1 MNFSHDLAQPFLHL
15 FIEKDKDKEK
25 DLKGETATTF
35 FMNLYQ
41 DLVVADAETTQ
52 IHWKQVEEPPKPSAF
67 VSQPS
72 PYFPAAIQQYVLTQQ
87 KWCWR
92 GQVGGFTL
100 HLFFFS
106 QPRARPRHRLREQV
120 RRAFVWLAICAKYAQ
135 PHCAQKLN
143 ISVYLTPFA
152 KTLPASPGSTVLGA
166 EHVNTA
172 YTQACTSD
180 TSDTSDTASAKEI
193 VIYREEEWFKVFLH
207 ETLHAFGFD
216 LGATGVLPAPRQ
228 RLKKMF
234 PINSKLD
241 VNETYTEVWARC
253 VNCVM
258 ESFYASHTKKTFKLY
273 LKFCLQ
279 LEGWFA
285 VYQAQK
291 MLEYMGLTFRTFC
304 HAGHYKEDSHVFAYY
319 VLTAAIFQNV
329 TTFLGWCQ
337 SNNTPR
343 CLFQFTQTAL
353 NQDAFVTFLARQMQ
367 HAPLKHLN
375 LTACT
380 PALRQTTRM
389 TLL

>member
-1 MNFSHDLAQPFLHL
+1 MNFSQALAQPFLHL
-15 FIEKDKDKEK
+15 FIEKDKEK
-25 DLKGETATTF
+25 HLKGDTTPTF
-35 FMNLYQ
+35 FMHLYQ

-52 IHWKQVEEPPKPSAF
+52 IHLEKVEEPPTPSAF

-72 PYFPAAIQQYVLTQQ
+72 PYFPATIQQYVLTQEKQ
-87 KWCWR
+87 CWR
-92 GQVGGFTL
+92 GQVGPFTL

-106 QPRARPRHRLREQV
+106 QHRPRPAPRLREQV

-172 YTQACTSD
+172 YTQACTSV
-180 TSDTSDTASAKEI
+180 SSSSASAKEI

-228 RLKKMF
+228 RLKQMF
-234 PINSKLD
+234 PIDSKLD

-279 LEGWFA
+279 LESWFA

-291 MLEYMGLTFRTFC
+291 MLEYMGLTFSTFC

-319 VLTAAIFQNV
+319 VLTAAIFQDV
-329 TTFLGWCQ
+329 STFLLWCQ
-337 SNNTPR
+337 TNNTPR
-343 CLFQFTQTAL
+343 CLFQFTQTAA

-367 HAPLKHLN
+367 QPMKRLN